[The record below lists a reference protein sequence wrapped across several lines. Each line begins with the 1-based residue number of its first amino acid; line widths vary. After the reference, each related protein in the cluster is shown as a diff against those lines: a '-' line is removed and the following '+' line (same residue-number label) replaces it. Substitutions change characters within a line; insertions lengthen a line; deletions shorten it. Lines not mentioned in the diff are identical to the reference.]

1 MKKKILFLCTGN
13 SCRSQ
18 MAEAWCRA
26 LQSDFF
32 EAYSA
37 GTEKHGMNPFAVQ
50 VMEELGIDMSRHYS
64 KHVSELSETDFDYVV
79 TVCGN
84 AHESCPT
91 FPARSRVVHLPFEDP
106 PKMAQGYER
115 AEEKLACYRRVR
127 DAIKLA
133 VETLRE
139 RLETA

>member
-1 MKKKILFLCTGN
+1 
-13 SCRSQ
+13 
-18 MAEAWCRA
+18 MAEAWCRV

-106 PKMAQGYER
+106 PKMAQRYER

-133 VETLRE
+133 IETLRE

>member
-1 MKKKILFLCTGN
+1 
-13 SCRSQ
+13 
-18 MAEAWCRA
+18 MAEAWCRV

>member
-1 MKKKILFLCTGN
+1 
-13 SCRSQ
+13 

>member
-18 MAEAWCRA
+18 MAEAWCRV

-84 AHESCPT
+84 AHESCPA

-106 PKMAQGYER
+106 PKMAQRYER
-115 AEEKLACYRRVR
+115 TEEKLACYRRVR

-133 VETLRE
+133 VGTLRE

>member
-84 AHESCPT
+84 AHESCPA

-106 PKMAQGYER
+106 PKMAQRYER

-133 VETLRE
+133 IETLRE

>member
-18 MAEAWCRA
+18 MAEAWCRV

-106 PKMAQGYER
+106 PKMAQRYER

-133 VETLRE
+133 IETLRE

>member
-1 MKKKILFLCTGN
+1 
-13 SCRSQ
+13 

-84 AHESCPT
+84 AHESCPA

-106 PKMAQGYER
+106 PKMAQRYER

-133 VETLRE
+133 IETLRE

>member
-18 MAEAWCRA
+18 MAEAWCRV

-84 AHESCPT
+84 AHESCPA

-106 PKMAQGYER
+106 PKMAQRYER
-115 AEEKLACYRRVR
+115 AEDKLACYRRVR